1 MIVNI
6 GMLINIVFSIGLI
19 IVMYYLLFKIKNNS
33 EEQVNQN
40 TQIIYQLT
48 KLREE
53 IKAGNEKGR

>member
-53 IKAGNEKGR
+53 IKAGNEKER

>member
-53 IKAGNEKGR
+53 IKTGNEKGK

>member
-53 IKAGNEKGR
+53 IKAGNEKGK